1 VGVVVGAAGDGKE
14 GGGGQGQGQ
23 GVGSML
29 CVSSGGGDTVGICKG
44 SVEHP
49 TSLAFL
55 GRRREGIIGD
65 AMLIRQSSVNKMQI
79 PLQTNVPFILLLAVF
94 VFFRPRH
101 PLHPYAHSSSENIPF
116 RYSPSYFRPFP
127 PPPRISSHAILLL

>member
-1 VGVVVGAAGDGKE
+1 
-14 GGGGQGQGQ
+14 
-23 GVGSML
+23 ML

-55 GRRREGIIGD
+55 VRRREGIIGD
-65 AMLIRQSSVNKMQI
+65 AMLIRQSSVSKMQI

-101 PLHPYAHSSSENIPF
+101 PLHPYAHSSSENTPF
-116 RYSPSYFRPFP
+116 RYSPSYLRPFP
-127 PPPRISSHAILLL
+127 YPLPVYFHTLLSLCNKKFLNFLKIIKEK